1 MQNMKMIL
9 MINDKLCAWF
19 FYTIMDSMV
28 EKIDDHSS
36 WAISKQTLW
45 VESPVNHV
53 HVMFV
58 SKLKRDFR

>member
-1 MQNMKMIL
+1 MIE
-9 MINDKLCAWF
+9 DKLCAWF